1 MSFVADLDPKA
12 LWQHFD
18 QILQIPRASKDEE
31 AMRRYVLSVAE
42 RHGFETRQDAA
53 GNVVVVKPG
62 TTGKTNGPATVLQS
76 HLDMVQE
83 KNSDTKFDF
92 SKDAIRPVRD
102 GEYLTADGTT
112 LGSDNGIGVAAMLA
126 VAEADDIAHGP
137 LELLFTIDEETGLT
151 GAAQLATDV
160 LTGKRLVNLDSEE
173 EGAVYV
179 GCAGGLAVQIEL
191 PLAIAPVDG
200 GSTALEVKVSGFRG
214 GHSGVDIHLQRGNAV
229 QLLAR
234 ALQAAHARAGGGS
247 GSSAPFRLAS
257 FGGGSAHNAI
267 PREAGAVVAC
277 PDRNRET
284 VADAIQGEFAAI
296 ASEYRPVEPEAR
308 IEVAGRK
315 APGSAWDAE
324 SSARALG
331 LVGGLPHGVQA
342 MSYDIPGLV
351 ETSCNV
357 ATVAAKNDAL
367 EILVSVR
374 SSIDPAKRAL
384 ARKIEGLAALAGA
397 RAEEEGDYP
406 GWKPNMGSELLRV
419 VREVHRSELGS
430 DPEVKAIHAGLETGI
445 IGEKYPGMDMISF
458 GPQIEFPHSPDERVH
473 VGSVGR
479 FWRLLKAT
487 LEEIA

>member
-1 MSFVADLDPKA
+1 MSFVADLDPQA

-18 QILQIPRASKDEE
+18 RILQIPRASKNEE

-42 RHGFETRQDAA
+42 RHGLETRRDKA

-62 TTGKTNGPATVLQS
+62 TTGHESGPATVLQG

-83 KNSDTKFDF
+83 KNSDVAFDF
-92 SKDAIRPVRD
+92 SRDAIRPQRVGD
-102 GEYLTADGTT
+102 YLTADGTT

-126 VAEADDIAHGP
+126 LMEVDPEADDLAHGP

-151 GAAQLATDV
+151 GAAQLADDM

-179 GCAGGLAVQIEL
+179 GCAGGLTVEISL
-191 PLAIAPVDG
+191 PLEPAPVEG
-200 GSTALEVKVSGFRG
+200 GATALEVKVGGFRG

-234 ALQAAHARAGGGS
+234 ALDAARTRAGAGS
-247 GSSAPFRLAS
+247 FRLAS
-257 FGGGSAHNAI
+257 FAGGSAHNAI
-267 PREAGAVVAC
+267 PREAAAVLVCA
-277 PDRNRET
+277 DRDREA
-284 VADAIQGEFAAI
+284 VADALQGEFAAI
-296 ASEYRPVEPEAR
+296 ASEYRPVEPDAR
-308 IEVAGRK
+308 IEVAGTK
-315 APGSAWDAE
+315 APGTAWDAAAT
-324 SSARALG
+324 ARALG
-331 LVGGLPHGVQA
+331 LVTALPHGVQA

-351 ETSCNV
+351 ETSCTV
-357 ATVAAKNDAL
+357 ATASGASGRI

-374 SSIDPAKRAL
+374 SSTDSAKRAL
-384 ARKIEGLAALAGA
+384 ARKVASIARLAGA
-397 RAEEEGDYP
+397 EAKEEGDYP

-419 VREVHRSELGS
+419 VKQVQARELGS

-458 GPQIEFPHSPDERVH
+458 GPQIEFPHSPDERVRIP
-473 VGSVGR
+473 SVER
-479 FWRLLKAT
+479 FWRLLVAT
-487 LEEIA
+487 LEELA